1 MKGEDTTMEA
11 KATVNYV
18 RISPRKVGIVL
29 DLIRN
34 KPVDL
39 AEAVLKHTP
48 KAACEDVQKLL
59 KSAVANAE
67 NNFNMDRDS
76 LYVSECFVSPGP
88 TLKRF
93 RPGPHGRG
101 MRILKRTSHIT
112 LVVKEK
118 EE

>member
-1 MKGEDTTMEA
+1 MEA
-11 KATVNYV
+11 KAHLRYA

-39 AEAVLKHTP
+39 AAAILKHTP
-48 KAACEDVQKLL
+48 KAACEDLEKLL

-76 LYVSECFVSPGP
+76 LYVSECYVTPGP
-88 TLKRF
+88 TMKRIRPRAQGRAF
-93 RPGPHGRG
+93 RV
-101 MRILKRTSHIT
+101 LKRTSHVFIT
-112 LVVKEK
+112 VKER
-118 EE
+118 E